1 MKHPFSTRLA
11 AVQHYL
17 SGKATLRETARQFS
31 VGKSPLTRWIRAF
44 RRQGEAGLEH
54 HLSRTY
60 TPEFRL
66 CGVRYMMANR
76 CSAADASAH
85 FNIPNETIIQNWMK
99 RYREGGKEALNPS
112 KTGPTMPKDK
122 YEHDSKPFS
131 EMTHAELEKEL
142 EYLRAE
148 NAYLKKAESPER
160 RKGTQGA
167 AEKTRIVQAL
177 TAEHRLS
184 CLLCAAKLARSTYYY
199 HASKPDGVIDDY
211 ADAVKAIGALS
222 RRHAQRYGYRRM
234 TVALRKE
241 GFTLNHKTVRK
252 LMNQHGLL
260 SLIRRKKYR
269 SYRADGG
276 RASDNL
282 LARNFTSEISGLKWC
297 TDVTEFRVGAQKL
310 YLSVIQDLFN
320 NEIISWHMSERAA
333 LILTCKTLEKA
344 LKVKGR
350 KEGLMLHSDQ
360 GWHYRTPMWRSMLVE
375 AGIRQSMSRK
385 GNCLDN
391 AVMENFFS
399 HLKAEMYHRKKYD
412 SATVLKRDIVG
423 CIHYYNTERISLK
436 TGGMSPAEYRTQVEK
451 Q

>member
-1 MKHPFSTRLA
+1 M
-11 AVQHYL
+11 V
-17 SGKATLRETARQFS
+17 
-31 VGKSPLTRWIRAF
+31 
-44 RRQGEAGLEH
+44 
-54 HLSRTY
+54 
-60 TPEFRL
+60 
-66 CGVRYMMANR
+66 
-76 CSAADASAH
+76 
-85 FNIPNETIIQNWMK
+85 
-99 RYREGGKEALNPS
+99 
-112 KTGPTMPKDK
+112 
-122 YEHDSKPFS
+122 
-131 EMTHAELEKEL
+131 
-142 EYLRAE
+142 
-148 NAYLKKAESPER
+148 
-160 RKGTQGA
+160 
-167 AEKTRIVQAL
+167 
-177 TAEHRLS
+177 
-184 CLLCAAKLARSTYYY
+184 RSTYYY

-412 SATVLKRDIVG
+412 SATVLKRDIVEY
-423 CIHYYNTERISLK
+423 IHYYNTERISLK